1 MSGSKLVSQ
10 ESNVV
15 VEVVNEDVRIT
26 TVEEE
31 ITIVNSSAG
40 PQGVRGSLV
49 LSGSGNPSSVIGL
62 IGDQYINTTTG
73 YLFGPKSA
81 SGWGAGSPIA
91 PPNSMGQL
99 HNQTS
104 PSATWNILHT
114 LNFIPNIII
123 VDTSGNVVE
132 PEIQY
137 LSANQIQAIFSQPMA
152 GKAYVS

>member
-1 MSGSKLVSQ
+1 MSGPKIVFQ
-10 ESNVV
+10 ESDVT
-15 VEVVNEDVRIT
+15 VEIVNQDITIT
-26 TVEEE
+26 T
-31 ITIVNSSAG
+31 SSSG

-49 LSGSGNPSSVIGL
+49 LSGAGNPSSVIGL

-99 HNQTS
+99 HNQVS
-104 PSATWNILHT
+104 PSSTWNILHT
-114 LNFIPNIII
+114 LGFIPNIII

-137 LSANQIQAIFSQPMA
+137 LSSNQIQAIFSQPMA

>member
-1 MSGSKLVSQ
+1 MSSKVIAE
-10 ESNVV
+10 ESNVTI
-15 VEVVNEDVRIT
+15 EIVNEDIKIVTI
-26 TVEEE
+26 EQQN
-31 ITIVNSSAG
+31 TIVDSSSG
-40 PQGVRGSLV
+40 PQGPRGSLV
-49 LSGSGNPSSVIGL
+49 LSGAGNPSSVIGL

-73 YLFGPKSA
+73 YIFGPKSA

-99 HNQTS
+99 HDQTS
-104 PSATWNILHT
+104 PSPTWNIIHT
-114 LNFIPNIII
+114 LGFIPNIII

-137 LSANQIQAIFSQPMA
+137 LSANQIQATFSQPMT